1 MHYKTLGIITLILA
15 LFMSGCALEP
25 MPDVSTPEVSTP
37 APTSYQTIT
46 AEEAY
51 TMMKESDDF
60 ILLDVRTM
68 EEYLEAHIKGAVLL
82 PNESIDETTAKEVLP
97 QKDAQ
102 IFLYCRTGRRSAEAA
117 GKLFSLGYTN
127 VYDFGGIVDWPYDVV
142 K

>member
-15 LFMSGCALEP
+15 LFMSGCAFEP
-25 MPDVSTPEVSTP
+25 APEVSTPEVSTP

-68 EEYLEAHIKGAVLL
+68 EEYLEAHIEGAVLL
-82 PNESIDETTAKEVLP
+82 PNESIDETTAMEVLP

-117 GKLFSLGYTN
+117 GKLFNLGYTN
-127 VYDFGGIVDWPYDVV
+127 VNDFGGIVDWPYDVV
-142 K
+142 N

>member
-25 MPDVSTPEVSTP
+25 MPEVSTP

-68 EEYLEAHIKGAVLL
+68 EEYLEAHIEGAVLL
-82 PNESIDETTAKEVLP
+82 PNESIDETTAMEVLP

-117 GKLFSLGYTN
+117 GKLFNLGYTN
-127 VYDFGGIVDWPYDVV
+127 VNDFGGIVDWPYDVV
-142 K
+142 N